1 MKLMYTRPEDNGVS
15 IVIAAPKEAIERILG
30 PLTQEQYEQHI
41 IETSIPVNA
50 LKVKV
55 ITDSDLPPNREFRD
69 AWEDITDDNKVNIN
83 LQKAKNIALERMRK
97 QRNDALDLL
106 DKTAIQALENG
117 VGIEAIK
124 IRKQA
129 LRDATEPLKALEVS
143 GVNDPELINQIKL
156 LSVLPK

>member
-1 MKLMYTRPEDNGVS
+1 MKLIYTRAEDNGLS
-15 IVIAAPKEAIERILG
+15 IVTAAPKENLEKVLG
-30 PLTQEQYEQHI
+30 PLTDLQYLVEVYN
-41 IETSIPVNA
+41 SIPSTA
-50 LKVKV
+50 IKVRE
-55 ITDSDLPPNREFRD
+55 ISGDDIPTDREFRD
-69 AWEDITDDNKVNIN
+69 AWCDITDLPSIDIDN
-83 LQKAKNIALERMRK
+83 QKAKNIALERMRK